1 MAIQIGKYKRPG
13 IFIEEIDKSIFSAAA
28 AAESITNLVIGV
40 SKKGPVNTPIR
51 LTTVTDLET
60 VFGQLDRN
68 LERKGS
74 FFHRT
79 VSKMLETTPVY
90 AMNLLVTDDTLDTIE
105 YKSLSSS
112 AVYTNDIKRQGP
124 YRRFFDTTGFW
135 SRDTESFINLTKGD
149 VGYDQRALALT
160 NLSDR
165 HISVFV
171 VKTSVTGFDR
181 TLLEWYGS
189 VEKMPAYVSQLD
201 YASDYMVD
209 VVVVGG
215 DWSNYREL
223 AVDSRWAQYFNASGL
238 IKEQLRNFANDRNIT
253 LLAYYE
259 GLSLIPYFRD
269 LNGRNIFIE
278 TTINRDTDKTGLFC
292 EFNADLVEKDFYTGL
307 VDLTGNTL
315 ADKNVTNIE
324 FLSYKETITESV
336 ELTQVPLDLPGNVTS
351 LLGNQFGLTG
361 DLLPSISDVYT
372 LVATGS
378 YDENF
383 TSQNGDGT
391 GASASFLVSVGDKL
405 RTTAHLT
412 ITHENVGATAGT
424 YPNITFSTGDKGT
437 FVIGAGGTVSSVT
450 VTSFGATG
458 YTLTGI
464 GSTFSA
470 TISGISGTSSV
481 TLSISNV
488 SDLQN
493 KITSAI
499 VTSPGIGYQIGE
511 ELTTTISGHG
521 ITLNLTDE
529 VNFTTVSQYSYYGQ
543 EIHAYSTTQGEAPL
557 LAPGIVKN
565 SNRTGYFGEG
575 VVYNVTNGGNSHDN
589 ISFSITYNVDS
600 NAFFILNGIKIDILA
615 GSKTLLISSSIYP
628 INNSTS
634 TYTSVFYLDAT
645 GTIQIKN
652 GLVKDVN
659 PSVSDTDVVLGY
671 VDIQVLG
678 GLIQSCVVTNITV
691 DGDGYRDFVFG
702 SNIITEDCKT
712 APDFYVEALSTTPDG
727 FTDSFKVTFKGTN
740 THAHTY
746 EYSKYRRF
754 KMFNHLVSLIDS
766 ANKNK
771 VSLLL
776 DNDSNSMV
784 KNSLEF
790 ATITDIVTSTILE
803 KSFVLN
809 INTDTYAQNYYGGG
823 IDTICAGFLNFYTI
837 DNEFILG
844 TDGVVT
850 KDDMADTTGVGVV
863 GKYSKFYLDFYNGFI
878 NTGDFLY
885 DNRLYL
891 EGSTFDA
898 NTAATTSLTFIG
910 GETAQGVD
918 SIYAGYNYIILKDD
932 ISLVSEEHIIV
943 PSSQLNT
950 GIFTIVNNSVNHGQT
965 AKQLAQALL
974 GTNYA
979 NWYAYEVSE
988 NVTYEALTGVNAIFS
1003 VDNKNYLSMYIDTTG
1018 ALNVK
1023 FVDSGLTTDAPLTD
1037 IIPYNTIYIQSEL
1050 SNLKETIE
1058 IENPT
1063 GYVKVPNKILVN
1075 GARYTELQVGDF
1087 LEADTDGITLPLG
1100 QEYARKLT
1108 RVLSKRQYVGDT
1120 TLSEITCDA
1129 KIYTKELVPGSGD
1142 YQTTR
1147 YATID
1152 QYATTYKAIALKG
1165 FRIREASLPDG
1176 TETRQNTI
1184 LNGIAK
1190 GTPLFKALTNK
1201 EAFDFRYLVDS
1212 FGLGLIERSKQ
1223 QLVDICGERL
1233 DAFGFINMPSIR
1245 SFKNSSSPSF
1255 VNTEGVL
1262 QAEYIAKGGNPQSN
1276 PAFLYSFGE
1285 GTGVSAVGYFTPY
1298 VVVNDN
1304 GRPLNFPPASYVAT
1318 TYVRKHISNVS
1329 AVTPWTIAAGV
1340 TNGRVTNIAGL
1351 EIDFDPSDIEFLNP
1365 AQINPIVLKKNRGYV
1380 IETENTALVLYK
1392 SALSYIHVREVLI
1405 ELEREL
1411 SRMLLD
1417 YQWKFNTPDVRAEIK
1432 LRADVICETY
1442 VSKNGLYNYFNKMD
1456 DENNTA
1462 EIIDNQIGVL
1472 DTYVE
1477 PIKGMGIIVN
1487 NITILRTGAIAA
1499 GGFLNA

>member
-292 EFNADLVEKDFYTGL
+292 EFNADLVEQDFYTGL

-351 LLGNQFGLTG
+351 LFGNQFGLTG
-361 DLLPSISDVYT
+361 SLSFTTSGTPSNGTYSTT
-372 LVATGS
+372 LNGGVGS
-378 YDENF
+378 
-383 TSQNGDGT
+383 
-391 GASASFLVSVGDKL
+391 SASVYFIVASSSIAGV
-405 RTTAHLT
+405 T
-412 ITHENVGATAGT
+412 ITN
-424 YPNITFSTGDKGT
+424 TGK
-437 FVIGAGGTVSSVT
+437 
-450 VTSFGATG
+450 
-458 YTLTGI
+458 
-464 GSTFSA
+464 
-470 TISGISGTSSV
+470 
-481 TLSISNV
+481 
-488 SDLQN
+488 
-493 KITSAI
+493 
-499 VTSPGIGYQIGE
+499 GYQIGDT
-511 ELTTTISGHG
+511 LTTTIGGVTAS
-521 ITLNLTDE
+521 ITLSDSNLSS
-529 VNFTTVSQYSYYGQ
+529 VSNFSYAGQ
-543 EIHAYSTTQGEAPL
+543 EFHAYSTTQGAPL
-557 LAPGIVKN
+557 LTPGVVQN

-575 VVYNVTNGGNSHDN
+575 IVNGVVNSG
-589 ISFSITYNVDS
+589 SSYTTGTFSITYTITDP
-600 NAFFILNGIKIDILA
+600 AFCIVNGVKIDILA
-615 GSKTLLISSSIYP
+615 GVKTLQLSSSIYP
-628 INNSTS
+628 NTS
-634 TYTSVFYLDAT
+634 ATSSYSSVFYLDST
-645 GTIQIKN
+645 GSIQIKN
-652 GLVKDVN
+652 GLVKNVN
-659 PSVSDTDVVLGY
+659 PSVDVNDIVLGY
-671 VDIQVLG
+671 VDVQVRNG
-678 GLIQSCVVTNITV
+678 QFVGDYNVTNITV

-702 SNIITEDCKT
+702 NTIVTEDCKT
-712 APDFYVEALSTTPDG
+712 APDFYVDEIATANG
-727 FTDSFKVTFKGTN
+727 FTNSFRITFKGTN
-740 THAHTY
+740 TQPHTY

-766 ANKNK
+766 ANINK
-771 VSLLL
+771 MSLLL
-776 DNDSNSMV
+776 DSMSMT
-784 KNSLEF
+784 KYSLES

-809 INTDTYAQNYYGGG
+809 INTDGYSQDYYSDG
-823 IDTICAGFLNFYTI
+823 IDSILNGFLNFYTI

-844 TDGVVT
+844 TNGVVT
-850 KDDMADTTGVGVV
+850 KDDIAFGATGSVS
-863 GKYSKFYLDFYNGFI
+863 KYSQFYSDFYNGKI
-878 NTGDFLY
+878 NTGDFFY
-885 DNRLYL
+885 DNRLYVDSN
-891 EGSTFDA
+891 GD
-898 NTAATTSLTFIG
+898 NTILDATTAPTISFTFVN
-910 GETAQGVD
+910 GETATNNIY
-918 SIYAGYNYIILKDD
+918 SEYAGYNYVILSGN
-932 ISLVSEEHIIV
+932 ISLTSQEHIIV
-943 PSSQLNT
+943 PSSLLNT
-950 GIFTIVNNSVNHGQT
+950 GIFTIVNNSVNNLNPIDLAT
-965 AKQLAQALL
+965 AL
-974 GTNYA
+974 GYTG
-979 NWYAYEVSE
+979 WFAYEVSE
-988 NVTYEALTGVNAIFS
+988 NVTYETLTGVSSIFA
-1003 VDNKNYLSMYIDTTG
+1003 VDNKNYLRMFTDING
-1018 ALNVK
+1018 VLNVA
-1023 FVDSGLTTDAPLTD
+1023 FTDETLSSSSLVD
-1037 IIPYNTIYIQSEL
+1037 IIANNTIYVQSEL

-1063 GYVKVPNKILVN
+1063 GYVQLPNKILVN
-1075 GARYTELQVGDF
+1075 GSRYTQVKVGDF
-1087 LEADTDGITLPLG
+1087 LEADTTGIDLPIG
-1100 QEYARKLT
+1100 QQYARKLT
-1108 RVLSKRQYVGDT
+1108 RVLSKRQYAGDT

-1129 KIYTKELVPGSGD
+1129 KIFKKEIVLGSGD

-1184 LNGIAK
+1184 LNGVAK

-1255 VNTEGVL
+1255 VNSEGVL
-1262 QAEYIAKGGNPQSN
+1262 QAEFIAKGGDPESN